1 MLVFLLNFK
10 MTQTNLVSRKQVE
23 VRFSEVD
30 TMRIVWHGHY
40 VKYMEDGREDF
51 GRKFG
56 IGYMDILEHGFMVP
70 VIELK
75 LNYKKPLYYGDKAI
89 VETRFIDDDAAK
101 IIYRFN
107 IYREKD
113 MELIATGE
121 SIQVFTDLNGELILT
136 IPEFFG
142 EWKREHL
149 EKK

>member
-1 MLVFLLNFK
+1 M
-10 MTQTNLVSRKQVE
+10 NLV
-23 VRFSEVD
+23 
-30 TMRIVWHGHY
+30 Y
-40 VKYMEDGREDF
+40 VGQCL
-51 GRKFG
+51 
-56 IGYMDILEHGFMVP
+56 DILGHGFMVP
-70 VIELK
+70 VIELR

-149 EKK
+149 